1 MTDETVAAQAE
12 GGALPTSSQTLEQ
25 KVDAVIQTDA
35 TTRAARADEA
45 VSQWYAAHFNACAK
59 SGRPPI
65 TTDELARLRVQVKA
79 AVSIA

>member
-1 MTDETVAAQAE
+1 
-12 GGALPTSSQTLEQ
+12 
-25 KVDAVIQTDA
+25 
-35 TTRAARADEA
+35 